1 MNIEKHH
8 NVVLFYYLFLYLITV
23 AMNINLLSKS
33 TNTCKFGFC
42 NSLCN
47 NIKNEINV
55 ASRGEYLFKLNF
67 EIKEGKRENN
77 NVRMAQA

>member
-1 MNIEKHH
+1 M
-8 NVVLFYYLFLYLITV
+8 
-23 AMNINLLSKS
+23 
-33 TNTCKFGFC
+33 
-42 NSLCN
+42 
-47 NIKNEINV
+47 